1 MKRINQLGV
10 ILAVVGLILS
20 GAAETE
26 ARTKKGDKYFRE
38 GRRYQLEEKWDMAL
52 EAYEKALGED
62 PADAAY
68 QMAVRRTRFQAGQM
82 HVKAGKKLR
91 DQGKLDE
98 ALAEFQKAYAI
109 DPSSTIAEQELRTTY
124 RMIRRREK
132 KKKGAEKGPEAKVLT
147 PVEEILEE
155 TRKRLAAL
163 QPPPRLKP
171 ISRQLNTL
179 KISNQPVKVLYET
192 VGKVA
197 GINVVF
203 DPEFQDPGKRLS
215 VDLSNT
221 TLEEALRY
229 LAVLTKTY
237 WKPLSENTI
246 FVTNDNVTKRRDY
259 EEQVVK
265 VFYLKNI
272 TKVQELQE
280 IATAVRSVTD
290 IRRLFTYNSQNAILV
305 RGEADKVALAEKL
318 IHDLDKPLAEV
329 VVDVIVMEANRTRTR
344 DLAASIISGGK
355 PGLSLPI
362 SFAPGGA
369 VPLPS
374 GDGGGG
380 GDGSGGGGGGGT
392 SIPLGQIGKL
402 DFSDWNVTLPGML
415 LQALMTDRTTRIL
428 QRPQVR
434 AADGQKASLRL
445 GDRIPFATGSFQ
457 PGVGAVG
464 VSPLVSTQFQ
474 YADVGVNVDL
484 TPKIHGEDEVSLH
497 IEIEISAVR
506 ERIDV
511 GGIQQPIIGQRKIT
525 EDIRVKDGEVT
536 LLGGLTQDQRTR
548 TKNGVPGL
556 SDIPIIKWLGFTSEG
571 KERNEGEL
579 LIALIPHIVRRPEIS
594 AIDLKAVAAGSD
606 QVVRVRYA
614 PLEEE
619 GGEEQEEAPGPAA
632 APPAAEQPGPPK
644 PPAPEPSEAKPALPE
659 AGAAIGFVPAA
670 VEVKRGGTFSV
681 SLVIRNATDVY
692 NAPMRFRFDPK
703 FLRMTEIAQGNLLS
717 GDGQQVIFTRNI
729 LNDAGTA
736 SIVLNRLPGAGGVS
750 GTGTLVTLTF
760 QALAAGRTEVTVPEF
775 TIRDSQMRTLAVA
788 APKLPVSIQE

>member
-10 ILAVVGLILS
+10 ILAAAGLLAAG
-20 GAAETE
+20 GAELA
-26 ARTKKGDKYFRE
+26 ARTKKGDKYFAE
-38 GRRYQLEEKWDMAL
+38 GRRYQLEEKWDLAL

-82 HVKAGKKLR
+82 HVRAGKKLR
-91 DQGKLDE
+91 EQGKLEE
-98 ALAEFQKAYAI
+98 ALEQFQKAYII

-132 KKKGAEKGPEAKVLT
+132 EKEKGKEAEPEARVLT
-147 PVEEILEE
+147 PIERILEE

-318 IHDLDKPLAEV
+318 IHDLDKPLSEV

-344 DLAASIISGGK
+344 ELANSIISGGK

-362 SFAPGGA
+362 SFAPRLA
-369 VPLPS
+369 VPLPGNGGDGANG
-374 GDGGGG
+374 GDGGSVGG
-380 GDGSGGGGGGGT
+380 A
-392 SIPLGQIGKL
+392 IPLGRLGQLGWN
-402 DFSDWNVTLPGML
+402 DWRVTLPGML

-548 TKNGVPGL
+548 TKSGVPGL
-556 SDIPIIKWLGFTSEG
+556 GDIPIIKWLGFSSEG
-571 KERNEGEL
+571 RERNEGEL

-594 AIDLKAVAAGSD
+594 AINLRPVAAGSD

-614 PLEEE
+614 PIEEE
-619 GGEEQEEAPGPAA
+619 EEEEPAGKQLEPGAA
-632 APPAAEQPGPPK
+632 APAGAPK
-644 PPAPEPSEAKPALPE
+644 PPPAEAPKPAEAKPEPPE
-659 AGAAIGFVPAA
+659 AGVAVRFVPAA
-670 VEVKRGGTFSV
+670 VETRRGETFTV
-681 SLVIRNATDVY
+681 SLVIQNATDVY
-692 NAPMRFRFDPK
+692 NAPVKFQFDPK
-703 FLRMTEIAQGNLLS
+703 LLRMTGITQGNLLS
-717 GDGQQVIFTRNI
+717 ADGKQVIFTRNI

-750 GTGTLVTLTF
+750 GSGALVSLTF
-760 QALAAGRTEVTVPEF
+760 QALAPGRTEVTVPEL
-775 TIRDSQMRTLAVA
+775 TIRDSEMRPLAA
-788 APKLPVSIQE
+788 APPKLVVSIQE

>member
-1 MKRINQLGV
+1 MKRIKKLGV
-10 ILAVVGLILS
+10 IVGVAGLLAA
-20 GAAETE
+20 GAAELS
-26 ARTKKGDKYFRE
+26 ARTKKGDKYFAE
-38 GRRYQLEEKWDMAL
+38 GRRYQLEEKWDLAL

-82 HVKAGKKLR
+82 HVRTGKKLR
-91 DQGKLDE
+91 DEGKLEE
-98 ALAEFQKAYAI
+98 ALAEFQKAYII

-124 RMIRRREK
+124 RMIRRREREREK
-132 KKKGAEKGPEAKVLT
+132 KENGAEEEPEAKVLT

-179 KISNQPVKVLYET
+179 KITNQPVKVLYET

-203 DPEFQDPGKRLS
+203 DPDFQDPGKRLS

-344 DLAASIISGGK
+344 ELAASLISGGK

-369 VPLPS
+369 SIQPIGNGGDG

-380 GDGSGGGGGGGT
+380 SGGT
-392 SIPLGQIGKL
+392 SIPLGQIGRL
-402 DFSDWNVTLPGML
+402 DFNDWRVTLPGML

-484 TPKIHGEDEVSLH
+484 TPKIHGDDEVSLH

-548 TKNGVPGL
+548 TRSGIPGL
-556 SDIPIIKWLGFTSEG
+556 GDIPIIKWLGFSSEG
-571 KERNEGEL
+571 RERNEGEL

-594 AIDLKAVAAGSD
+594 EINLKPVAAGSD

-614 PLEEE
+614 PIEEE
-619 GGEEQEEAPGPAA
+619 EPEETPQPEAPPPAA
-632 APPAAEQPGPPK
+632 APAGAPEPPAPK
-644 PPAPEPSEAKPALPE
+644 PPEAAKPAVPE
-659 AGAAIGFVPAA
+659 TGAALRFMPAA

-681 SLVIRNATDVY
+681 SLVIENATDIY
-692 NAPMRFRFDPK
+692 NAPMKFRFDPK
-703 FLRMTEIAQGNLLS
+703 FLRMTGITQGNLLS
-717 GDGQQVIFTRNI
+717 GDGRQVIFTRNI

-736 SIVLNRLPGAGGVS
+736 SIVMNRLPGAGGVS

-760 QALAAGRTEVTVPEF
+760 QALTPGRTEVAVPEL
-775 TIRDSQMRTLAVA
+775 TIRDSQMRPVAVS
-788 APKLPVSIQE
+788 PPRLTVSIQE